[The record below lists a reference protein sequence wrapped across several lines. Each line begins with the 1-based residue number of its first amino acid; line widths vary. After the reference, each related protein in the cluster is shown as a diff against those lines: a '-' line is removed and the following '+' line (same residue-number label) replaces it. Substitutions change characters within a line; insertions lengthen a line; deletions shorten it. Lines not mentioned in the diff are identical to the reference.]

1 MARQTS
7 LNILLESTGKDNLA
21 EEYGKVIENVQKGT
35 ISDILKNKE
44 LSGDPAAGSVE
55 AKRFTNTASA
65 TYGSAR
71 SAHAAA
77 AVKARPVTVNI
88 DKDKELLNE
97 VEQKDADMY
106 GVEDLIARKAKQNEA
121 SMKAEL
127 DRAFFTEAAASG
139 TSATLTG
146 TDIQEQVEELIQLVE
161 TTKNDFVDGV
171 DRDMIA
177 VVLDPSMYGALRT
190 YIDGM
195 PTGNVDTN
203 IAEIGM
209 YHGVMVAS
217 STRLPKVT
225 VGEGEAATEKQ
236 VKAVAMALNSIA
248 QPVSVT
254 VADPEKIPLSNA
266 YSFGIFFSYGTKA
279 VTPDLIQYVHE

>member
-35 ISDILKNKE
+35 LADILKNKE
-44 LSGDPAAGSVE
+44 LSGDPTAGSVE

-65 TYGSAR
+65 AYGTAR
-71 SAHAAA
+71 AAGNGT
-77 AVKARPVTVNI
+77 AVTARPVTVNI
-88 DKDKELLNE
+88 NQDKELLNE

-106 GVEDLIARKAKQNEA
+106 GVEDLIARKAKQNEL

-139 TSATLTG
+139 TSATLTA
-146 TDIQEQVEELIQLVE
+146 TDVNEQVEELIQLIE

-177 VVLDPSMYGALRT
+177 VVLAPSMYGALRT

-195 PTGNVDTN
+195 PTGNVNTD

-209 YHGVMVAS
+209 FHGVMVAS
-217 STRLPKVT
+217 SNRLPKVT
-225 VGEGEAATEKQ
+225 VSGSQKQ
-236 VKAVAMALNSIA
+236 VLAVAMALNSIA

-279 VTPDLIQYVHE
+279 VTPDLIQYVTE